1 MKLCALA
8 WDCTPEE
15 AARQMLDQAGVADP
29 DYREQWK
36 RLTDWSQPADV
47 DGLAAALRVWCS
59 RTDPRWPVSRSDSA
73 VAGEAG
79 AVPGP
84 AVPGPDAGGLPD
96 MAGRLQEGD
105 DAGAGMRP
113 RLGW

>member
-15 AARQMLDQAGVADP
+15 AARQMLEQAGVADP
-29 DYREQWK
+29 DYREQWQ

-59 RTDPRWPVSRSDSA
+59 RTDPRWPVRQYDGEVAAKLAECLGLLSRVRTEADCR
-73 VAGEAG
+73 VWLAG
-79 AVPGP
+79 
-84 AVPGPDAGGLPD
+84 
-96 MAGRLQEGD
+96 
-105 DAGAGMRP
+105 
-113 RLGW
+113 